1 MFIADEDKNKPH
13 QCSLDT
19 CFVRERCA
27 REYTNTLFD
36 VTPKSWALAQV
47 KSTNGR
53 IFFVNAKK
61 KPKKKVDGILSHL
74 FRSGFLVFFLFICVA
89 SRKSNAKKS
98 TQLDIFSARFL
109 LNFRDNL
116 QNNLPVVVE
125 PVRAIRVIVLNN
137 PFAWRLCA
145 GKWYIFLVWFCVQ
158 WEIIIM
164 WAPMLN
170 YAWQKAARTLRTTSI
185 N

>member
-1 MFIADEDKNKPH
+1 MF
-13 QCSLDT
+13 
-19 CFVRERCA
+19 CA
-27 REYTNTLFD
+27 RTLCSIVYEHFVWCD
-36 VTPKSWALAQV
+36 TEVLSTRSSEIDEWKNFLRKCKEKAQ
-47 KSTNGR
+47 
-53 IFFVNAKK
+53 
-61 KPKKKVDGILSHL
+61 KKVDGILSHL